1 MTVPP
6 DPEDAPVADP
16 AAGTPPAAARPAV
29 DPSAGDPVAAAPD
42 AITACAR
49 CGGETIAGVLAL
61 PLLGRAKFAYRLG
74 TQSIETDV
82 DARMCA
88 TCGTVAFVV
97 GDPSRI
103 IHAAKADR
111 AARRAML
118 GTDRRLRGR

>member
-6 DPEDAPVADP
+6 DPEGAP
-16 AAGTPPAAARPAV
+16 AADLAAATPPAAAP
-29 DPSAGDPVAAAPD
+29 PAGDPSAAAPD
-42 AITACAR
+42 PTRACAR
-49 CGGETIAGVLAL
+49 CGGETIDGVLAL

-88 TCGTVAFVV
+88 VCGTLAFVV